1 MTFSQFELSE
11 DLIKS
16 LNEIE
21 YTTPTE
27 VQNKAIP
34 KVLEGKD
41 LIVLS
46 KTGSGK
52 TGAFGIPIIEKIKEN
67 TSLPQ
72 ALILTPT
79 RELAVQVDQ
88 DIKKMSKHS
97 ALKTAVVYGGHS
109 MFHEV
114 DKLTQ
119 GVAIVTGTPGRVI
132 DHIQQGNLKTK
143 EIKYL
148 VLDEADRMLDMGF
161 IDQVKKIIKMV
172 PRERITLLF
181 SATMPPEINQLC
193 KHYMN
198 EPESIEIQSDSKT
211 VDTIEQYYTRVA
223 HNEKRKQLF
232 RILTVEDPE
241 SCMVFCNTRIEV
253 DKVNA
258 YLRSK
263 GFAAKAIHG
272 ANSQNNRMKSIQQF
286 KKGSVDVLVATD
298 VAARGL
304 HIDDLTMVINYDVP
318 QDKDNYIHRIGST
331 GRAGNGGKAL
341 TLVTSNDLYTLYEI
355 EEHIGAMIPEKEL
368 PTEAEF
374 QAMPKRE
381 PLPVEP
387 SHSEHKKSNPSKSR
401 SSQSKSSQSKT
412 GYSKSSQSSK
422 PNGIKGSSHS
432 TSTSGEARKTN
443 STSHKSGGQPHKK
456 EEQNNRKYTNQ
467 SDRYS
472 NTHKSQPRTHQQQT
486 SSKPVSDTTKVIQ
499 AVPNTPKTSNTITE
513 QNVQSK
519 KPTLLSK
526 IKGWFKK

>member
-1 MTFSQFELSE
+1 MTFSQFKLSE

-52 TGAFGIPIIEKIKEN
+52 TGAFGIPIIEKINEN

-97 ALKTAVVYGGHS
+97 GLKTAVVYGGHS

-161 IDQVKKIIKMV
+161 IDQVKKIIKTV

-181 SATMPPEINQLC
+181 SATMPPEINHLC

-211 VDTIEQYYTRVA
+211 VDTIEQYYTRVE

-232 RILTVEDPE
+232 RILTVENPD
-241 SCMVFCNTRIEV
+241 SCLVFCNTRIEV

-318 QDKDNYIHRIGST
+318 QDKDNYIHRIGRT

-355 EEHIGAMIPEKEL
+355 EEHIGAMIPEREL

-387 SHSEHKKSNPSKSR
+387 TKSEHKKPYPSK
-401 SSQSKSSQSKT
+401 SKSSQSKT
-412 GYSKSSQSSK
+412 GYSKSSQSNK
-422 PNGIKGSSHS
+422 PSGTKGTSQSMSSS
-432 TSTSGEARKTN
+432 SEIRKAN
-443 STSHKSGGQPHKK
+443 SSSYKAGGQSQRT
-456 EEQNNRKYTNQ
+456 EEQKNRKYTNQ
-467 SDRYS
+467 SDRNS
-472 NTHKSQPRTHQQQT
+472 DSRKSHPRIHQQQT
-486 SSKPVSDTTKVIQ
+486 SSKTVSETTKVIQ
-499 AVPNTPKTSNTITE
+499 PVQNSSKTNNTIIE
-513 QNVQSK
+513 QNIQSK
-519 KPTLLSK
+519 KPSFLNK
-526 IKGWFKK
+526 IKNWFKK